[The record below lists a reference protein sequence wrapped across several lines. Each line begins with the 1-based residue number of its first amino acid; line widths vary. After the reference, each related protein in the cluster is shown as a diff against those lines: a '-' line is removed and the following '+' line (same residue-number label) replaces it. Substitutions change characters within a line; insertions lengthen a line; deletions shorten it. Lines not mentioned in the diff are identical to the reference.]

1 MGYYWEEDEVNEKL
15 EKKLINAIK
24 EVFHTLKEYEKKG
37 KKIDWRTAAYILSI
51 ERIAKVYR
59 KRGLF
64 P

>member
-15 EKKLINAIK
+15 EKKLVKAIH
-24 EVFHTLKEYEKKG
+24 EVFNTLNEYKEKG
-37 KKIDWRTAAYILSI
+37 KEIDWRTAAYILSI